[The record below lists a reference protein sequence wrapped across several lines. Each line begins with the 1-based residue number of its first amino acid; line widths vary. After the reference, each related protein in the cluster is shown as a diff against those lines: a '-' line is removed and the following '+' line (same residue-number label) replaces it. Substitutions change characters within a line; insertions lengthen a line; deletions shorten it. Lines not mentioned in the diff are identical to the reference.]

1 MKIHLKVWCGVVW
14 LYQEMVACLHKYK
27 VNYQEKLNEQVTQSI
42 FKQKE
47 QIKDLTDRSQRAED

>member
-1 MKIHLKVWCGVVW
+1 MVW